1 MPSYVNRVH
10 DLVAAAFVR
19 WTTATVD
26 SGGAS
31 YPGPDAF
38 GSTQDYCLETIIP
51 TGAGAAGLP
60 TEVLETAQ
68 LVNDS
73 GVTVFQ
79 GQAIKLNGNDF
90 SFDLADEDG
99 AVAFVN
105 QASILNGASGDV
117 ALQGAITIPSA
128 RQEGVWTPNDVI
140 FLSKTTSGDLTN
152 VVPIVDGDFDSRVGR
167 CINLPAGGDAVMI
180 VRLDRTLELSLT
192 EFV

>member
-51 TGAGAAGLP
+51 TGAGAVGLP
-60 TEVLETAQ
+60 TEVLETDQ
-68 LVNDS
+68 LTNDS

-79 GQAIKLNGNDF
+79 GQAIKINGAF
-90 SFDLADEDG
+90 TFDLANEDG
-99 AVAFVN
+99 AIAFVN
-105 QASILNGASGDV
+105 QASILNGVSGDV
-117 ALQGAITIPSA
+117 AMQGAITIPFV
-128 RQEGVWTPNDVI
+128 RQEGVWTPGDTVY
-140 FLSKTTSGDLTN
+140 LSKTTSGDLTN
-152 VVPIVDGDFDSRVGR
+152 VIPIVDGDFDSSVGE
-167 CINLPAGGDAVMI
+167 CVNLPAGGDAVMI
-180 VRLDRTLELSLT
+180 IRLDRTLELSLI

>member
-1 MPSYVNRVH
+1 MPSYVNRVF
-10 DLVAAAFVR
+10 DIDAAAFVR

-26 SGGAS
+26 DGGAS

-38 GSTQDYCLETIIP
+38 GDTLDYCLETIIP
-51 TGAGAAGLP
+51 TGAGAVGLP

-68 LVNDS
+68 LTNDS

-90 SFDLADEDG
+90 DFDLADEDG

-117 ALQGAITIPSA
+117 ATQGVITIPSA
-128 RQEGVWTPNDVI
+128 RQEGVWLPNDTI

-152 VVPIVDGDFDSRVGR
+152 VVPTVNGDFDSRVGR
-167 CINLPAGGDAVMI
+167 CINIPAGGDAVMI
-180 VRLDRTLELSLT
+180 IRLDRTIELEAN
-192 EFV
+192 EFI

>member
-51 TGAGAAGLP
+51 TGAGAVGLP
-60 TEVLETAQ
+60 TEVLETDQ
-68 LVNDS
+68 LTNDS

-79 GQAIKLNGNDF
+79 GQAIKINGDLT
-90 SFDLADEDG
+90 FDLADEDG
-99 AVAFVN
+99 AIAFVN

-117 ALQGAITIPSA
+117 AMQGAITIPSV
-128 RQEGVWTPNDVI
+128 RQEGVWTPGDTVY
-140 FLSKTTSGDLTN
+140 LSKVSSGDLTN
-152 VVPIVDGDFDSRVGR
+152 VIPIVDGDFDSSVGE
-167 CINLPAGGDAVMI
+167 CVNLPAGGDAVMI
-180 VRLDRTLELSLT
+180 IRLDRTLELSLI

>member
-51 TGAGAAGLP
+51 TGAGAVGLP
-60 TEVLETAQ
+60 TEVLETDQ
-68 LVNDS
+68 LTNDS

-79 GQAIKLNGNDF
+79 GQAIKINGDLT
-90 SFDLADEDG
+90 FDLADEDG
-99 AVAFVN
+99 AIAFVN

-117 ALQGAITIPSA
+117 AMQGAITIPSV
-128 RQEGVWTPNDVI
+128 RQEGVWTPGDTVY
-140 FLSKTTSGDLTN
+140 LSKVSSGDLTN
-152 VVPIVDGDFDSRVGR
+152 VIPIVDGDFDSSVGE
-167 CINLPAGGDAVMI
+167 CVNLPAGGDAVMI
-180 VRLDRTLELSLT
+180 IRLDRTLELLPI

>member
-51 TGAGAAGLP
+51 TGSGAAGLP

-68 LVNDS
+68 LTNDS

-79 GQAIKLNGNDF
+79 GHAIKIKGDF
-90 SFDLADEDG
+90 TFDLADEEG
-99 AVAFVN
+99 AIAFVN

-117 ALQGAITIPSA
+117 ATQGVITIPSA
-128 RQEGVWTPNDVI
+128 RQEAVWTPGDKI
-140 FLSKTTSGDLTN
+140 YLSKTSSGDLTN
-152 VVPIVDGDFDSRVGR
+152 ILPSVDGDFESSVGV

-180 VRLDRTLELSLT
+180 IRLDRTLELIPT

>member
-1 MPSYVNRVH
+1 MPSYVNRVF
-10 DLVAAAFVR
+10 DIDAAAFVR

-38 GSTQDYCLETIIP
+38 GDTLDYCLETIIP

-68 LVNDS
+68 LTNDA

-79 GQAIKLNGNDF
+79 GQAIKIKGDLT
-90 SFDLADEDG
+90 FDLATEAG

-105 QASILNGASGDV
+105 QASILNAASGDV
-117 ALQGAITIPSA
+117 ATQGVITIPSI
-128 RQEGVWTPNDVI
+128 RQEGVWTPGDVI

-152 VVPIVDGDFDSRVGR
+152 VVPIVAGDFDSRVGE
-167 CINLPAGGDAVMI
+167 CTNLPAGGDAVMI
-180 VRLDRTLELSLT
+180 IRLDRTLELLPL